1 MIQRVTE
8 KTDYKLF
15 FKLGVIVDIDIPLSF
30 ANIQKIYFPPN
41 KFDEKYHKSIKKHKH
56 SPTLFYKV

>member
-30 ANIQKIYFPPN
+30 ANIRKISLPPN
-41 KFDEKYHKSIKKHKH
+41 KLDEK
-56 SPTLFYKV
+56 